1 MGGYSPVQIHLLGN
15 HRVEE
20 DTGAVPRS
28 CAGSVAFGAYGLSS
42 SNGRWPQPPVSS
54 FCQIFWTQG
63 APWQGLEAQKCG
75 WWVDH
80 GVIPL
85 AAALDQ
91 AMGLDSAHLVE
102 MGKAGH
108 LWMKN
113 EFSWESVASAMLS
126 VYAWL
131 GGNEEQPSCVVLS

>member
-1 MGGYSPVQIHLLGN
+1 VQIHLLGN

-28 CAGSVAFGAYGLSS
+28 CAGSVAFG
-42 SNGRWPQPPVSS
+42 
-54 FCQIFWTQG
+54 G

-75 WWVDH
+75 WWVDQ